1 MADRPARC
9 VTGAGLLALWL
20 AGLAPA
26 AGAEPAV
33 YLCVADQVTGFSF
46 SRQLRHWTPMVAQG
60 ADKLL
65 VNRSRRPG
73 TRWEV
78 KSVEGRY
85 PFAWCARD
93 FDAAGVLDCEGAGG
107 TVKVNRASG
116 RFLRVL
122 PYGGWTS
129 ARRDVV
135 LSQSGG
141 RAPYLLT
148 GSCNGL

>member
-1 MADRPARC
+1 MAILSGRSGTVAC
-9 VTGAGLLALWL
+9 LLVLWL
-20 AGLAPA
+20 AGLAPVA
-26 AGAEPAV
+26 AAEPAV
-33 YLCVADQVTGFSF
+33 YLCVADQAAGFSF
-46 SRQLRHWTPMVAQG
+46 SRQQRHWTPMVAQG

-73 TRWEV
+73 ARWEV

-107 TVKVNRASG
+107 TVRVNRASG

-141 RAPYLLT
+141 RVPYLLM
-148 GSCNGL
+148 GSCTGL